1 MDEVKKIEHYKILNT
16 DTPDNSAADLDS
28 FLKKNRKNKEMSEI
42 VAGSIL
48 QLLRQAQDSQFLTF
62 GKKNGQMK
70 SIDNKSSLQVDRNS
84 SFSLQTN
91 GIEQLSTKKVLN
103 MTSRDQ
109 GVNSELSDKTIQFK
123 GEIHNGIH
131 TENITV
137 QNHSNNKEREKKY
150 RDGDKKNGEQAHLL
164 DITNERRF
172 ADNKTMFTQ
181 HIEKQRNIHTL
192 NQNDINNSVNSAN
205 VPENELTYQFQ
216 RWGQNHTVRIL
227 ESSEGIRLKPSD
239 TIVSDRLHEAQHN
252 DVTAQRWVLT
262 EQDERQGQRHQP
274 HDEQENEGKFEN
286 DQKDES

>member
-1 MDEVKKIEHYKILNT
+1 
-16 DTPDNSAADLDS
+16 
-28 FLKKNRKNKEMSEI
+28 
-42 VAGSIL
+42 
-48 QLLRQAQDSQFLTF
+48 
-62 GKKNGQMK
+62 
-70 SIDNKSSLQVDRNS
+70 
-84 SFSLQTN
+84 
-91 GIEQLSTKKVLN
+91 
-103 MTSRDQ
+103 
-109 GVNSELSDKTIQFK
+109 
-123 GEIHNGIH
+123 
-131 TENITV
+131 
-137 QNHSNNKEREKKY
+137 
-150 RDGDKKNGEQAHLL
+150 
-164 DITNERRF
+164 
-172 ADNKTMFTQ
+172 MFTQ

-227 ESSEGIRLKPSD
+227 ERSEGIRLKPSD

>member
-1 MDEVKKIEHYKILNT
+1 MDEVKKIEHYKNLNT
-16 DTPDNSAADLDS
+16 DTSENSAADLDS
-28 FLKKNRKNKEMSEI
+28 FLKKNKKNKEMSEI
-42 VAGSIL
+42 VAGTIL
-48 QLLRQAQDSQFLTF
+48 QLLRQTQDSQFSTL

-70 SIDNKSSLQVDRNS
+70 SIDNKSSLQVDRNPS
-84 SFSLQTN
+84 LSLQTN
-91 GIEQLSTKKVLN
+91 GTEQFSTKKILN

-109 GVNSELSDKTIQFK
+109 GISSELSNKTIQINEK
-123 GEIHNGIH
+123 IHNGIH
-131 TENITV
+131 TEYITD
-137 QNHSNNKEREKKY
+137 QKNSNNKDREKKY
-150 RDGDKKNGEQAHLL
+150 RDGDKINGPQAHSL

-172 ADNKTMFTQ
+172 ADNRTMFTQ
-181 HIEKQRNIHTL
+181 HIEKQRNVNTL
-192 NQNDINNSVNSAN
+192 NQNDINNSVNNAN
-205 VPENELTYQFQ
+205 VHENELTYQFQ

>member
-1 MDEVKKIEHYKILNT
+1 MDEVKKIEHYKNLNT
-16 DTPDNSAADLDS
+16 DTSENSAADLDS
-28 FLKKNRKNKEMSEI
+28 FLKKNKKNKEMSEI

-109 GVNSELSDKTIQFK
+109 GVNSELSDKAIQFK
-123 GEIHNGIH
+123 GKSIMVSIQK
-131 TENITV
+131 TSRFKTTV
-137 QNHSNNKEREKKY
+137 IIKSVKKY

>member
-1 MDEVKKIEHYKILNT
+1 MET
-16 DTPDNSAADLDS
+16 
-28 FLKKNRKNKEMSEI
+28 
-42 VAGSIL
+42 
-48 QLLRQAQDSQFLTF
+48 
-62 GKKNGQMK
+62 
-70 SIDNKSSLQVDRNS
+70 
-84 SFSLQTN
+84 
-91 GIEQLSTKKVLN
+91 
-103 MTSRDQ
+103 
-109 GVNSELSDKTIQFK
+109 
-123 GEIHNGIH
+123 
-131 TENITV
+131 
-137 QNHSNNKEREKKY
+137 
-150 RDGDKKNGEQAHLL
+150 KNGEQAHLL

-181 HIEKQRNIHTL
+181 HIEKQRNVHTL

>member
-1 MDEVKKIEHYKILNT
+1 
-16 DTPDNSAADLDS
+16 
-28 FLKKNRKNKEMSEI
+28 MSEI

-123 GEIHNGIH
+123 GKSIMVSIQK
-131 TENITV
+131 TSRFKTTV
-137 QNHSNNKEREKKY
+137 IIKSVKKIS
-150 RDGDKKNGEQAHLL
+150 RWRQKNGEQAHLL

>member
-1 MDEVKKIEHYKILNT
+1 MDEVKKIEHYKNLNT
-16 DTPDNSAADLDS
+16 DTAENSAADLGS
-28 FLKKNRKNKEMSEI
+28 FLKKNKKNKEMSEI

-48 QLLRQAQDSQFLTF
+48 QLLRQTQDSHFPILE
-62 GKKNGQMK
+62 KKNGQMK

-123 GEIHNGIH
+123 GGIHNGIH
-131 TENITV
+131 TEKFTV

-181 HIEKQRNIHTL
+181 HIEKQRNVHTL

-262 EQDERQGQRHQP
+262 EHDERQGQRHQT

>member
-1 MDEVKKIEHYKILNT
+1 MDEVKKIEHYKNLNT
-16 DTPDNSAADLDS
+16 DTSENSAAYLDS
-28 FLKKNRKNKEMSEI
+28 FVKKNKKNKEMSEI

-48 QLLRQAQDSQFLTF
+48 QLLRQAQDSQFPTF

-109 GVNSELSDKTIQFK
+109 GLNSELSDKTIQFK
-123 GEIHNGIH
+123 GGIHNGIH
-131 TENITV
+131 TEKITV

-181 HIEKQRNIHTL
+181 HIEKQRNVHTL

-205 VPENELTYQFQ
+205 VPEN
-216 RWGQNHTVRIL
+216 G
-227 ESSEGIRLKPSD
+227 
-239 TIVSDRLHEAQHN
+239 
-252 DVTAQRWVLT
+252 
-262 EQDERQGQRHQP
+262 
-274 HDEQENEGKFEN
+274 
-286 DQKDES
+286 

>member
-1 MDEVKKIEHYKILNT
+1 MV
-16 DTPDNSAADLDS
+16 
-28 FLKKNRKNKEMSEI
+28 
-42 VAGSIL
+42 SI
-48 QLLRQAQDSQFLTF
+48 Q
-62 GKKNGQMK
+62 K
-70 SIDNKSSLQVDRNS
+70 
-84 SFSLQTN
+84 
-91 GIEQLSTKKVLN
+91 
-103 MTSRDQ
+103 TSRF
-109 GVNSELSDKTIQFK
+109 KT
-123 GEIHNGIH
+123 
-131 TENITV
+131 TV
-137 QNHSNNKEREKKY
+137 IIKSVKKY